1 MTRYENIKFSL
12 GIIGLLAITN
22 IGSMYVLLK
31 NNNFKYLKFNV
42 RPK

>member
-22 IGSMYVLLK
+22 IGSMYVLFK
-31 NNNFKYLKFNV
+31 NNNLKYLKFNI

>member
-1 MTRYENIKFSL
+1 MIRYENIKFSL
-12 GIIGLLAITN
+12 GFIGLLAFTN

-31 NNNFKYLKFNV
+31 NNNLKHLKFNV